1 MPYTLHSPRNRRRQ
15 SEVSLETG
23 LESIVKFVEDGD
35 LDIYQK
41 AELLR
46 E

>member
-1 MPYTLHSPRNRRRQ
+1 MHSPGKRRRQ
-15 SEVSLETG
+15 SKISLEAG
-23 LESIVKFVEDGD
+23 LESVVELIKDGD

-46 E
+46 ERV